1 MSLKLFRTKTF
12 LKEYKKLSMNDQHYA
27 KYVEYVT
34 LLLKEQKLPKE
45 ALDHTLK
52 GEFSQY
58 REFHISGDLLIIYL
72 IEEGYVK
79 LVRIGT
85 HAQLFE

>member
-12 LKEYKKLSMNDQHYA
+12 LKEYKKLNMSDQHYS

-34 LLLKEQKLPKE
+34 SLLKEQTLPPE
-45 ALDHTLK
+45 ALDHNLK
-52 GEFSQY
+52 GEY
-58 REFHISGDLLIIYL
+58 KNHKEFHISGDLLVIYT
-72 IEEGYVK
+72 IEDGFVK
-79 LVRIGT
+79 LIRIGT

>member
-1 MSLKLFRTKTF
+1 MSLKLFRTKIF
-12 LKEYKKLSMNDQHYA
+12 LKDYRKLSMSDQHYA

-34 LLLKEQKLPKE
+34 LLLKEQTLPPE
-45 ALDHTLK
+45 ALDHSLK
-52 GEFSQY
+52 GDYKNY
-58 REFHISGDLLIIYL
+58 REFHISGNLLIIYI
-72 IEEGYVK
+72 IEDGYLK

>member
-12 LKEYKKLSMNDQHYA
+12 LKEYKKLSMSDQHYA

-34 LLLKEQKLPKE
+34 ILLKEQTLPSQ
-45 ALDHTLK
+45 ALDHNLK
-52 GEFSQY
+52 GEYKNY
-58 REFHISGDLLIIYL
+58 REFHVSGDLLIIYL
-72 IEEGYVK
+72 VEEGYLK

-85 HAQLFE
+85 HAQFFE

>member
-1 MSLKLFRTKTF
+1 
-12 LKEYKKLSMNDQHYA
+12 MNDQHYA

>member
-1 MSLKLFRTKTF
+1 MS
-12 LKEYKKLSMNDQHYA
+12 DQHYT
-27 KYVEYVT
+27 KYVEYIT

>member
-1 MSLKLFRTKTF
+1 MSLKLFQTKTF
-12 LKEYKKLSMNDQHYA
+12 LKEYKKLSMSDQHYA

-58 REFHISGDLLIIYL
+58 RELHISGDLLIIYL

-79 LVRIGT
+79 LIRIGT

>member
-1 MSLKLFRTKTF
+1 MS
-12 LKEYKKLSMNDQHYA
+12 DQHYA

>member
-1 MSLKLFRTKTF
+1 MS
-12 LKEYKKLSMNDQHYA
+12 DQHYA
-27 KYVEYVT
+27 KYIEYVT

-72 IEEGYVK
+72 IEEGYIK

>member
-1 MSLKLFRTKTF
+1 MS
-12 LKEYKKLSMNDQHYA
+12 DQHYA

-72 IEEGYVK
+72 IEEEYVK
-79 LVRIGT
+79 LIRIGT

>member
-12 LKEYKKLSMNDQHYA
+12 LKEYKKLTMNDQHYA
-27 KYVEYVT
+27 KYVEYIT

-45 ALDHTLK
+45 ALDHALK

>member
-1 MSLKLFRTKTF
+1 MS
-12 LKEYKKLSMNDQHYA
+12 DQHYA
-27 KYVEYVT
+27 KYIEYVT

>member
-1 MSLKLFRTKTF
+1 VSLKLFRPKTF
-12 LKEYKKLSMNDQHYA
+12 LKEYKKLSMRDQHYA

-45 ALDHTLK
+45 ARDHTLK

-58 REFHISGDLLIIYL
+58 
-72 IEEGYVK
+72 
-79 LVRIGT
+79 
-85 HAQLFE
+85 